1 MHLNISIN
9 EIGFSRLNRSNTIG
23 FESTVEDKP
32 FRLSKENRSKIQAQK
47 RFKMFVLLI
56 NIFAQNIFWH
66 DSAHVIMIETNE
78 KIILLSNH
86 FIINFLESMK
96 NETYNC
102 YQNRTTQVQKS
113 NTGPDRIR
121 PKSEW
126 QIWQVGFQCISHD
139 IRLSES
145 LNISDYRISIGF
157 ASDFFTPSLSPVSS
171 NDKVT
176 SII

>member
-1 MHLNISIN
+1 LHLNISIN
-9 EIGFSRLNRSNTIG
+9 EIGFNRSNRSNTIG
-23 FESTVEDKP
+23 NKT
-32 FRLSKENRSKIQAQK
+32 FRLSEENRSKIQAQK
-47 RFKMFVLLI
+47 RFKMFVLLT
-56 NIFAQNIFWH
+56 NIFAQNTFWH
-66 DSAHVIMIETNE
+66 DSVQMIMLETNQ
-78 KIILLSNH
+78 KLILLSNDL
-86 FIINFLESMK
+86 IINFLESMK
-96 NETYNC
+96 NERYNC

-121 PKSEW
+121 PKSGW

-139 IRLSES
+139 IRFSES

-157 ASDFFTPSLSPVSS
+157 ASNFFTPSLSTVSS